1 MGYQQI
7 ITHGVNT
14 YYDIPSKTDKDINK
28 LQFQDEQ
35 KPLIGQETDVKDP
48 FGTKFNIE
56 NYLKTHGDKLPLNHF
71 KSGNQD
77 LHKEIRLNFKFEEG
91 PPGGSEIVKEENKKP
106 YFPLKKLLQSD
117 LNLLKPIEDT
127 FFKKLRKGKEKSRNK
142 EKVGMGNENF
152 PSTNVIGHQNN
163 FFPKPSRGNGNENN
177 EGITQPGHVQAGQ
190 SQANHAQI
198 SHVQT
203 GYTQTG
209 HTQTG
214 NTQASHAQAGQA
226 QAGHTQAS
234 HAQAGHAQVGHAQA
248 GHVQAGHAHLGH
260 TQAGHAH
267 LGQTHSGNAQ
277 ESKEVAQH
285 QNDFFIQ
292 QFNGKSRNEN
302 KEEENFR
309 NSQNGITVQSNSIL
323 IGGNNKDQDG
333 FMKKPNAVKIQSNSI
348 RVFENKKPQFSTKT
362 KVSPDFFVSF
372 SY

>member
-28 LQFQDEQ
+28 LQFQDDQ

-56 NYLKTHGDKLPLNHF
+56 NYLKTHGEKLPLNHF

-106 YFPLKKLLQSD
+106 YFPLTKLLESD

-163 FFPKPSRGNGNENN
+163 FLPKPSTGNGNENN
-177 EGITQPGHVQAGQ
+177 
-190 SQANHAQI
+190 
-198 SHVQT
+198 
-203 GYTQTG
+203 
-209 HTQTG
+209 
-214 NTQASHAQAGQA
+214 
-226 QAGHTQAS
+226 
-234 HAQAGHAQVGHAQA
+234 AGHAQKGHAQA
-248 GHVQAGHAHLGH
+248 GH
-260 TQAGHAH
+260 
-267 LGQTHSGNAQ
+267 
-277 ESKEVAQH
+277 K
-285 QNDFFIQ
+285 
-292 QFNGKSRNEN
+292 
-302 KEEENFR
+302 
-309 NSQNGITVQSNSIL
+309 
-323 IGGNNKDQDG
+323 IGR
-333 FMKKPNAVKIQSNSI
+333 ASCRE
-348 RVFENKKPQFSTKT
+348 RV
-362 KVSPDFFVSF
+362 
-372 SY
+372 

>member
-28 LQFQDEQ
+28 LQFQDEE
-35 KPLIGQETDVKDP
+35 KPLMGQETDVKDP

-56 NYLKTHGDKLPLNHF
+56 NYLKTHEEKLPLNHF

-106 YFPLKKLLQSD
+106 YFPLTQLLKSD

-127 FFKKLRKGKEKSRNK
+127 FFKKMRKGKEKSRNK
-142 EKVGMGNENF
+142 EKVGMGNEHF
-152 PSTNVIGHQNN
+152 PSTNLIGHQNN

-177 EGITQPGHVQAGQ
+177 AGHAKGDQAQTGQ

-198 SHVQT
+198 SH
-203 GYTQTG
+203 TQTG
-209 HTQTG
+209 HAQTG
-214 NTQASHAQAGQA
+214 YALGGNTPTGHS
-226 QAGHTQAS
+226 QAGHT
-234 HAQAGHAQVGHAQA
+234 HTGL
-248 GHVQAGHAHLGH
+248 GHVHAGHAHTGPDH
-260 TQAGHAH
+260 AGHAH
-267 LGQTHSGNAQ
+267 LGQTHSDHAQ
-277 ESKEVAQH
+277 ESKEVVQH

-292 QFNGKSRNEN
+292 PFSGKSRNEN

-309 NSQNGITVQSNSIL
+309 NSQNNFMVKPNGITVQSNSIR

-362 KVSPDFFVSF
+362 KVSPDFFVSY